1 MISLLAAPCAAFWA
15 ATTALRARG
24 VKRLKPWFESS
35 VVASARGTNRFC
47 AACLVTPML
56 LPISDQEAPERR
68 A

>member
-1 MISLLAAPCAAFWA
+1 MISLLAASCAAFWA

-24 VKRLKPWFESS
+24 VKRPKPWSGSS
-35 VVASARGTNRFC
+35 VVASARGTNRFW

-56 LPISDQEAPERR
+56 LPMSVQDAPDRR